1 MILRHLDRNR
11 YKVTQESRTAE
22 CPSARADSSKNL
34 GLIADADLMQFDPRA
49 ENSRQ
54 LADQFPEINPAFRTE
69 MESQTTAIESVFR
82 FDQLHLQF
90 QLLHFRLAHGKGFF
104 RLCAI
109 FFILLEVL
117 FGRNADDVF
126 MRKDAAFFIA
136 FFIDNDDLAN
146 IDSIPIIY
154 DQFFVHSVLCLA
166 CFIIRDGPDRHKT
179 NTNYVFHFLSPPE
192 ALSIGYSRARF
203 LPVPLGVE
211 HLLPDVSFH

>member
-11 YKVTQESRTAE
+11 HKVTQESRAAE
-22 CPSARADSSKNL
+22 RPSARADSSKNL

-54 LADQFPEINPAFRTE
+54 LTDQFPKIDSAFRTE
-69 MESQTTAIESVFR
+69 MESQTAAIESVFR

-109 FFILLEVL
+109 FFILLKIF
-117 FGRNADDVF
+117 FGRNADDMF
-126 MRKDAAFFIA
+126 MCMDATFIIFA
-136 FFIDNDDLAN
+136 LFINNDDLTY

-154 DQFFVHSVLCLA
+154 D
-166 CFIIRDGPDRHKT
+166 
-179 NTNYVFHFLSPPE
+179 
-192 ALSIGYSRARF
+192 
-203 LPVPLGVE
+203 
-211 HLLPDVSFH
+211 